1 MKSRISSGIHHF
13 VNNKSQKSKNTLFS
27 LLPRYKGW
35 ILGLLALSV
44 FGKGLSLLLP
54 RMVANGIDA
63 FNSGHFD
70 IMVIALPFLLICATM
85 LISDYILGII
95 QTYASERVTRDLR
108 EQLAAK
114 ISRQSY
120 AFVQNT
126 TASKLLTNLTSDMDA
141 VKMFVSQGIVIVV
154 SSLFILLGASVML
167 ITTNWKLGLSVLVI
181 IPVMGFMFYGIFS
194 NVGALFGASQKI
206 IDRLNKTINESILGA
221 TLIRILHGQQSEKEK
236 FIVVN
241 TAAKENGLKILR
253 VFASMIPLITF
264 ISSCATLIILAF
276 GGHLVIVGQM
286 SIGQLAA
293 FNSYVGVLIFPM
305 LMLGFMSNMMARSS
319 ASYARIA
326 EVLDAPEIKNDG
338 TLVAELTGDL
348 ELRDV
353 NVSFGETP
361 VLKHVSFKLPAKTRT
376 AILGPTAAGKTQLL
390 NVLTGLTPPTSGD
403 VLYDGKNVSQYDS
416 RHLHAQIGMVFQ
428 DSVVFNLSIHEN
440 IAFGR
445 EVDKNAFDLAVTTA
459 ELKEFVDTLPE
470 GYDTLVSERGTSL
483 SGGQKQRLMLA
494 RALANKPK
502 VLLLD
507 DFTAR
512 VDANTEH
519 RILENVRKNY
529 PDITLVSVTQKIT
542 SVRDYDHIVL
552 LMEGEV
558 LAQGTH
564 DHLMETSPEYV
575 QIYESQRSTNQYEH

>member
-1 MKSRISSGIHHF
+1 M
-13 VNNKSQKSKNTLFS
+13 NKERQKSKNSLFS
-27 LLPRYKGW
+27 LLPRYKSW
-35 ILGLLALSV
+35 IIGLLALSV
-44 FGKGLSLLLP
+44 FGKALSLLLP

-63 FNSGHFD
+63 YNTGHFD
-70 IMVIALPFLLICATM
+70 IMAIALPFLAICATM

-95 QTYASERVTRDLR
+95 QTYASERVARDLR

-167 ITTNWKLGLSVLVI
+167 ITTNWKLGLSVLIV

-276 GGHLVIVGQM
+276 GGHLVIVDQM

-293 FNSYVGVLIFPM
+293 FNSYVGILIFPM
-305 LMLGFMSNMMARSS
+305 LMLGFMSSMMARSS

-338 TLVAELTGDL
+338 TLEAELTGDL
-348 ELRDV
+348 ELHDV

-390 NVLTGLTPPTSGD
+390 NVLTGLTPPTSGE
-403 VLYDGKNVSQYDS
+403 VLYDDKNVSEYNS

-428 DSVVFNLSIHEN
+428 DSVVFNLSVREN

-445 EVDKNAFDLAVTTA
+445 EVDKEAFDLAVTTA

-542 SVRDYDHIVL
+542 SARDYDHIVL

-575 QIYESQRSTNQYEH
+575 QIYESQRSTNQYER